1 VSAEPPALRVA
12 WRPLGRDEAA
22 LDPLALFAA
31 APGEERFYL
40 EQPARGTA
48 LAALGAVAEVAA
60 GGERRFA
67 LAAEAARALAAR
79 TRVCGERP
87 PQAPLL
93 VGGFAFRPG
102 DARPGSPWRR
112 LGDLRFALPRLL
124 WWREGERA
132 WLAHAIRAE
141 DGAPVEERLAASAAE
156 ADALLARARC
166 TAPAAAG
173 AARPR
178 LLRPRRGYRAR
189 VAGALDAIAK
199 GELDKVVIARALA
212 LDGVAAPLERWLAA
226 LRSSQPACA
235 IYAVARTGPPL
246 AFLGATPELLVRARG
261 RTLAAQALAGT
272 AAAGREGA
280 LLASEKERAE
290 HACVV
295 QDVAAAL
302 APICEGVEHPAA
314 PRALALGG
322 LVHLETPVRARLAEG
337 SGLGLLDVAG
347 RLHPSPAVC
356 GAPRAA
362 ASRWL
367 DAHEGLERGWYAG
380 GIGWLDAA
388 GGGELFVALRCALLA
403 GRRAEL
409 FAGAGIVAGSTPAA
423 EQRETRMKLR
433 ALLRVAAEA

>member
-1 VSAEPPALRVA
+1 MSAEPPGLLVA
-12 WRPLGRDEAA
+12 WRPLDAAEAA

-31 APGEERFYL
+31 APEEERFYL

-79 TRVCGERP
+79 TCVSGERP

-102 DARPGSPWRR
+102 EARPGSPWRR

-124 WWREGERA
+124 WCREGERA
-132 WLAHAIRAE
+132 WLAYAVRVEA
-141 DGAPVEERLAASAAE
+141 GARVQERLAASAAE
-156 ADALLARARC
+156 ADALLARARR
-166 TAPAAAG
+166 TAPAAEA

-178 LLRPRRGYRAR
+178 LVRPLRGYRAR
-189 VAGALDAIAK
+189 VAAALDAIAK
-199 GELDKVVIARALA
+199 GELDKVVVARSLA
-212 LDGVAAPLERWLAA
+212 LDGVAAPVEDWLAA
-226 LRSSQPACA
+226 LRRSQPACA
-235 IYAVARTGPPL
+235 TYAVAPPGAAL

-261 RTLAAQALAGT
+261 RVLAAQALAGT
-272 AAAGREGA
+272 APAGREA
-280 LLASEKERAE
+280 ELLSSEKERAE

-295 QDVAAAL
+295 EDVAAAL
-302 APICEGVEHPAA
+302 APICERLEHPAA

-322 LVHLETPVRARLAEG
+322 LVHLETPLRAHLAEG
-337 SGLGLLDVAG
+337 SGLGLLDVAA

-367 DAHEGLERGWYAG
+367 AAHEGLERGWYAG
-380 GIGWLDAA
+380 GVGWLDAA

-409 FAGAGIVAGSTPAA
+409 FAGAGIVAGSAPAA

-433 ALLRVAAEA
+433 ALLRVAAEG